1 MLHLFW
7 KVLGTLVADFS
18 LSCSKQAESIFLYI
32 SSYISIQHIDKNKYT
47 EICDILVSSI
57 TNIHTNTYLCTQLYA
72 YMFKCVCVYEH
83 LSGIIFFS
91 VALLFL
97 FFLLIS
103 LLGRCTLE
111 LKISTKDYME
121 SQTNSTH
128 CQCVLY
134 IFSLKISFLNLP
146 TC

>member
-47 EICDILVSSI
+47 EICDIVVSSI
-57 TNIHTNTYLCTQLYA
+57 TNIHTNTYLCTYLYA
-72 YMFKCVCVYEH
+72 YMFKCVYVYEH
-83 LSGIIFFS
+83 LSGIIFFFCCFI
-91 VALLFL
+91 VPV
-97 FFLLIS
+97 FFVNFFTRKMHFRAQNQYKRLH
-103 LLGRCTLE
+103 
-111 LKISTKDYME
+111 E

-134 IFSLKISFLNLP
+134 IFSLKICFLNLP

>member
-47 EICDILVSSI
+47 EICDIVVSSI
-57 TNIHTNTYLCTQLYA
+57 TNIHTNTYLCTYLYA
-72 YMFKCVCVYEH
+72 YMFKCVYVYEH

>member
-47 EICDILVSSI
+47 EICDIVVSSI
-57 TNIHTNTYLCTQLYA
+57 TNIHTNTYLCTYLYA